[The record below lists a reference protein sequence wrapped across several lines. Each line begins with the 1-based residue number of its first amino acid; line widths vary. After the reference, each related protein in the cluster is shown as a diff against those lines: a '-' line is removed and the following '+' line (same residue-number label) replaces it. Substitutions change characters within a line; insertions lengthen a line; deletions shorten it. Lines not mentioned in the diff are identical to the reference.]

1 MQRTV
6 NFTGIQGVNVQDRA
20 VQESMGAICDR
31 TKEHLGTT
39 DRAIIMARRI
49 LLQAARTVEDGGDP
63 PGLGTDI
70 YGLRAIEK
78 ILPIDVHWR
87 DAPPRG
93 ALQPAP
99 LQPGVHPGV
108 ASPHTWPG
116 CGRSQCRTMI
126 SFS

>member
-6 NFTGIQGVNVQDRA
+6 NYTGIQGVNVQDRA

-49 LLQAARTVEDGGDP
+49 MLEAARTVEDGGDP

-70 YGLRAIEK
+70 HSLRAIEK
-78 ILPIDVHWR
+78 ILPVGVHWR
-87 DAPPRG
+87 DALYDELYNQRPYSPEYT
-93 ALQPAP
+93 PA
-99 LQPGVHPGV
+99 
-108 ASPHTWPG
+108 
-116 CGRSQCRTMI
+116 
-126 SFS
+126 